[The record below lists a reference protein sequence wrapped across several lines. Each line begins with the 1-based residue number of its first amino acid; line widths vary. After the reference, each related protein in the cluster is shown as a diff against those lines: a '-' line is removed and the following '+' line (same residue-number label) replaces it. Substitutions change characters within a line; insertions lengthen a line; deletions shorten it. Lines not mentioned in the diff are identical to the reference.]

1 MTNLLKKNF
10 ILSRIYTFLNK
21 NNELSESQLLELFG
35 YLEQKEHYEI
45 INIIIDNNI
54 DYVEE
59 KE

>member
-1 MTNLLKKNF
+1 MNLLKKNF